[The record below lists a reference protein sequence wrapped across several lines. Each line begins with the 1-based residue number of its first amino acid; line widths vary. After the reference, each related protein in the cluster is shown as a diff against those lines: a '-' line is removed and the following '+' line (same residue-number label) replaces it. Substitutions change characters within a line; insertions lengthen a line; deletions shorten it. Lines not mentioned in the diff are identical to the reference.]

1 MLWLSKEIFITKY
14 RIKLRA
20 KNIKLAHQ
28 KKSDDSQD
36 NNIISII
43 QDNKTILIYD
53 MNQKSKP
60 I

>member
-1 MLWLSKEIFITKY
+1 MLQLSKEIFITKY
-14 RIKLRA
+14 RIKLWA

-28 KKSDDSQD
+28 KKSDDSKD

-53 MNQKSKP
+53 MNQK
-60 I
+60 

>member
-1 MLWLSKEIFITKY
+1 M
-14 RIKLRA
+14 
-20 KNIKLAHQ
+20 AHQ
-28 KKSDDSQD
+28 KKSDDSKD

-53 MNQKSKP
+53 INQKSKP